1 MKGIYT
7 ITKSTNEYNIY
18 DQFNPRVAHGRKGA
32 LEEAGRAEQHII
44 TKAALN
50 VLTLGGGA

>member
-1 MKGIYT
+1 MKDIYT
-7 ITKSTNEYNIY
+7 ITNATNEYDIY